1 MTVRAR
7 FHWRLDLVQEGKL
20 WEVARSH
27 LGAAALQ
34 QAVVELLLSHGPL
47 KARSKVEYLSR
58 ELLGDENVHLLKNAL
73 VEAGLAPPESDQL
86 PETVALLSC
95 YSQHIAHGLLLLMPL
110 GKLSRDLRGFRLEHE
125 LGI

>member
-7 FHWRLDLVQEGKL
+7 FHWRLDLEQEGKL
-20 WEVARSH
+20 WEVARSY

-58 ELLGDENVHLLKNAL
+58 EWLGDENVHLLKNAL
-73 VEAGLAPPESDQL
+73 VEAGLALPHLDQPPENI
-86 PETVALLSC
+86 ALLSC
-95 YSQHIAHGLLLLMPL
+95 YSQRIAQGLLLLMPL
-110 GKLSRDLRGFRLEHE
+110 GKLSRDLRGFRLEYD
-125 LGI
+125 LL

>member
-7 FHWRLDLVQEGKL
+7 FHWRLDLEQEGKL
-20 WEVARSH
+20 WEVARSY

-58 ELLGDENVHLLKNAL
+58 ESLGDENVHLLKNAL
-73 VEAGLAPPESDQL
+73 VEAGLALPHLDQPPEKI
-86 PETVALLSC
+86 ALLSC
-95 YSQHIAHGLLLLMPL
+95 YSQRIAQGLLLLMPL
-110 GKLSRDLRGFRLEHE
+110 GKLSRDLRGFRLEYD
-125 LGI
+125 LL

>member
-7 FHWRLDLVQEGKL
+7 FHWRLDLEQEGKL
-20 WEVARSH
+20 WEVARSY

-58 ELLGDENVHLLKNAL
+58 EWLGDENVHLLKNAL
-73 VEAGLAPPESDQL
+73 VEAGLALPHLDQPPEKI
-86 PETVALLSC
+86 ALLSC
-95 YSQHIAHGLLLLMPL
+95 YSQRIAQGLLLLMPL
-110 GKLSRDLRGFRLEHE
+110 GKLSRDLRGFRLEYD
-125 LGI
+125 LL

>member
-1 MTVRAR
+1 MTVRGR
-7 FHWRLDLVQEGKL
+7 FHCRLNLAQEGKL

-34 QAVVELLLSHGPL
+34 QTVVDLLFSYGPL

-58 ELLGDENVHLLKNAL
+58 EWLGDENVHLLKNAL
-73 VEAGLAPPESDQL
+73 VEAGLALTDVDQPPEK
-86 PETVALLSC
+86 VALSSC
-95 YSQHIAHGLLLLMPL
+95 YSHHIAQGLLLLMPL